1 MLNIDEVLFASL
13 APARLR
19 QLYGAV
25 RPLAL
30 PSVRTWR
37 GLDLRALLTA
47 AAVFSTL
54 AVAYTSVLVPQR
66 DLLVSA
72 RDALCA
78 GDRDFVYTR
87 DGLGA
92 VAWAYPDRVDASE
105 LHKRNFPDGRP
116 PPVNVATMANEAVTA
131 NKESFAVSTID
142 NLLRQSGRAPF
153 AEACD
158 NDVCYIPSELSLIDK
173 PGRPDCCFAI
183 KTKVPSTDAGRFSLF
198 VKNTETTVDATRL
211 WNPGC
216 FDALDGGAGYQN
228 LLQGAMGDAVSSA
241 NVSACGGLIGCPAE
255 TPMCDDGEC
264 VVPTCARVASYCRE
278 SSVAGVRARQL
289 CPQTCGCTDP
299 RSALALGLPSS
310 GCGDRCVRSGVYL
323 DALSTLPCEDVPVAD
338 PQFAAFLNDWDRV
351 RQSWPNDWN
360 QGSMIYIAALRARGC
375 GFLGSAE
382 MQMEALTSI
391 AGAYPPY
398 LFGINPCVEGGT
410 FFPVKPLSYFC
421 PEACACR
428 AGDAH
433 CPRTCPARNTTDPL
447 CTDVQNA
454 TYTLASDL
462 NRPHCPLSP
471 EAALASV

>member
-1 MLNIDEVLFASL
+1 LPADPPAATSLSEQNAVALEFVLNIDEVLFASL

-116 PPVNVATMANEAVTA
+116 PPVNVATMANEAVTD

-183 KTKVPSTDAGRFSLF
+183 KTKVPMYVEIEPTAHKMHAHAHEIHMRVSH
-198 VKNTETTVDATRL
+198 
-211 WNPGC
+211 GC
-216 FDALDGGAGYQN
+216 CCCHA
-228 LLQGAMGDAVSSA
+228 AV
-241 NVSACGGLIGCPAE
+241 L
-255 TPMCDDGEC
+255 
-264 VVPTCARVASYCRE
+264 
-278 SSVAGVRARQL
+278 
-289 CPQTCGCTDP
+289 
-299 RSALALGLPSS
+299 
-310 GCGDRCVRSGVYL
+310 
-323 DALSTLPCEDVPVAD
+323 
-338 PQFAAFLNDWDRV
+338 
-351 RQSWPNDWN
+351 
-360 QGSMIYIAALRARGC
+360 
-375 GFLGSAE
+375 
-382 MQMEALTSI
+382 LTS
-391 AGAYPPY
+391 
-398 LFGINPCVEGGT
+398 
-410 FFPVKPLSYFC
+410 
-421 PEACACR
+421 
-428 AGDAH
+428 
-433 CPRTCPARNTTDPL
+433 
-447 CTDVQNA
+447 
-454 TYTLASDL
+454 
-462 NRPHCPLSP
+462 
-471 EAALASV
+471 